1 MKNRPILRVDARK
14 VERSF
19 FFFETAVQ
27 ETVPKHLCA
36 SAKALC
42 KRGFAFLS
50 ALPFAIMNTRK
61 EIEAF
66 IAREGCRNE
75 YWQSNIRYPQGTS
88 IDAGEI
94 WGAVSRHPANGFQLG
109 K

>member
-1 MKNRPILRVDARK
+1 MKNRPILCVDARK

-19 FFFETAVQ
+19 FLCETAVQ
-27 ETVPKHLCA
+27 ETVSKHLCA

-42 KRGFAFLS
+42 KRGIAFLS

-94 WGAVSRHPANGFQLG
+94 RGAVLRHPANGFQLG

>member
-1 MKNRPILRVDARK
+1 
-14 VERSF
+14 
-19 FFFETAVQ
+19 
-27 ETVPKHLCA
+27 
-36 SAKALC
+36 
-42 KRGFAFLS
+42 
-50 ALPFAIMNTRK
+50 MNTRK

-75 YWQSNIRYPQGTS
+75 YWQSNIRYPQGIS

-94 WGAVSRHPANGFQLG
+94 RGAVSRHPANGFQLG